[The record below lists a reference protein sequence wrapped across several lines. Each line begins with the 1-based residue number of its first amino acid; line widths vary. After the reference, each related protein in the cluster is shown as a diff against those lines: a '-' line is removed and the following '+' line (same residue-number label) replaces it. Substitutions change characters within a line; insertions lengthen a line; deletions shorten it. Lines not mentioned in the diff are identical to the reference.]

1 MTNNSNTNYQLQK
14 THSKLRR
21 RRGVAEIIGTMML
34 MAITVVGASVL
45 SYFVNDSFVSGSL
58 GTSSLDTL
66 ENHVVLRAY
75 DTRDA
80 TNLLNIGVDNFYN
93 GTLCG
98 KSCNANPDN
107 LPNANIVISGTEF
120 FVIQIT
126 NNNINSIFLS
136 SIQLNYVKHTWDSQT
151 ADDPLDLS
159 ANLDSGGSYPH
170 NGKFSILPTS
180 SPLIQFTTNEV
191 KGGQT
196 VNLLI
201 KLDRTI
207 PNISL
212 NKVMKVLLNIG
223 ANQPI
228 EFLIESGNV
237 L

>member
-1 MTNNSNTNYQLQK
+1 
-14 THSKLRR
+14 
-21 RRGVAEIIGTMML
+21 VAEIIGTMML

-66 ENHVVLRAY
+66 ENHVILRAY
-75 DTRDA
+75 DTRDS

-98 KSCNANPDN
+98 KSCSTNPDKR
-107 LPNANIVISGTEF
+107 PISGGTEF

-136 SIQLNYVKHTWDSQT
+136 SIQLNYVKHNWDPQT
-151 ADDPLDLS
+151 AGATLNLSNDLS
-159 ANLDSGGSYPH
+159 SGGNYPH
-170 NGKFSILPTS
+170 DGKFSILKTAS
-180 SPLIQFTTNEV
+180 TKQYATNEV

-212 NKVMKVLLNIG
+212 NKAMKILLNIG

>member
-1 MTNNSNTNYQLQK
+1 MTDNSNTNYQLQK

-66 ENHVVLRAY
+66 ENHVILRAY
-75 DTRDA
+75 DTRDSV
-80 TNLLNIGVDNFYN
+80 TLLQLSGVDNKQPSDQK
-93 GTLCG
+93 LCG
-98 KSCNANPDN
+98 VACAGFPDKR
-107 LPNANIVISGTEF
+107 PISGGTEF

-136 SIQLNYVKHTWDSQT
+136 SIQLNYVKHNWDPQT
-151 ADDPLDLS
+151 AGATLNLSNDLS
-159 ANLDSGGSYPH
+159 SGGNYPH
-170 NGKFSILPTS
+170 DGKFSILKTAS
-180 SPLIQFTTNEV
+180 TKQYATNEV

-212 NKVMKVLLNIG
+212 NKAMKVLLNIG
-223 ANQPI
+223 ADQPI